1 MDGNTPV
8 VIPVPNLEELG
19 IGASDDLALLGD
31 PFVFA
36 VEINTDADADQRPG
50 IQVVISVD
58 LSSQEG
64 LDDLTPDQLVYA
76 KYYTQAAIDAAIA
89 KYGELLGLDGKPVTE
104 EGWYPFMRQLVSGE
118 YSDGAEFVVVNG
130 NLTLNIYL
138 TDNAFGDI
146 DLDLY

>member
-1 MDGNTPV
+1 MDGNTPD
-8 VIPVPNLEELG
+8 VIPVPDLEELG
-19 IGASDDLALLGD
+19 IGASDDLVLLGD

-89 KYGELLGLDGKPVTE
+89 KLEGRKEMTYDQAIAEGFKDYLGYLLK
-104 EGWYPFMRQLVSGE
+104 MIIR
-118 YSDGAEFVVVNG
+118 
-130 NLTLNIYL
+130 IM
-138 TDNAFGDI
+138 I
-146 DLDLY
+146 